1 MLYATDVKGGD
12 AKCTLIFHLSP
23 GCAGSYQTRTN
34 GHKLVRGFFTYMRLS
49 IKQYVTLVSLAA
61 LASAFA
67 LYLRDPSFSGDF
79 LRAAMTFG
87 LISSLAQ
94 ALRYRTGS
102 ESSGSLSF
110 IPILAS
116 AAIAPHWISVVAV
129 TLASLTAQL
138 LARKTPLKTLFNSAQ
153 NALSVAL
160 GIIAYLTIGGQPLRH
175 ISESGSL
182 SLFALFLIFFVVNSI
197 CVSIAVGIAG
207 GRNPGPIWK
216 EMTLGALPYDFL
228 SLPVILFFVWIY
240 TQYDVVGAF
249 VLAVPLLGLRQLY
262 KVNWQLEQT
271 NRELLELMVAAIE
284 ARDPYT
290 SGHSRRVAEKTRII
304 ARAVGLRDKETER
317 IVAAALLH
325 DVGKIHEVFGP
336 ILSKPGRLT
345 PEEQVIMRTH
355 PVKSAE
361 LAGTVTQLRDVVPLI
376 RHHHE
381 NWDGSGYPDG
391 LKGDGIPLGS
401 RIIMFADTI
410 DAMTTD
416 RPYRAALDATSVRKE
431 LLRFRGTQFD
441 PQICDALLRSPEYSK
456 LFAPNGSPIEEWVE
470 RTPERGSV
478 LRAAVS

>member
-1 MLYATDVKGGD
+1 MLNR
-12 AKCTLIFHLSP
+12 I
-23 GCAGSYQTRTN
+23 Q
-34 GHKLVRGFFTYMRLS
+34 
-49 IKQYVTLVSLAA
+49 QYVGLVCLAA
-61 LASAFA
+61 LGAVIA
-67 LYLRDPSFSGDF
+67 LFIQDPDF
-79 LRAAMTFG
+79 DATYARAAASFG
-87 LISSLAQ
+87 MISILAG
-94 ALRYRTGS
+94 LLTHKVTRETG
-102 ESSGSLSF
+102 GSVSF
-110 IPILAS
+110 IPVLAS
-116 AAIAPHWISVVAV
+116 AAIAPHWTTVLAVAIAALV
-129 TLASLTAQL
+129 EQVIVK
-138 LARKTPLKTLFNSAQ
+138 REPLKTLFNTAQ
-153 NALSVAL
+153 QSFAIALAILAYVAL
-160 GIIAYLTIGGQPLRH
+160 GGQPLTR
-175 ISESGSL
+175 ISDSGSI
-182 SLFALFLIFFVVNSI
+182 SLIALFLVFFLANSI
-197 CVSIAVGIAG
+197 CVSGAIGITSG
-207 GRNPGPIWK
+207 VNPWK
-216 EMTLGALPYDFL
+216 LLQKNALGTLPYDFL

-240 TQYDVVGAF
+240 IEYKVTGAF

-304 ARAVGLRDKETER
+304 ARAIGLREREIER
-317 IVAAALLH
+317 IVAGALLH
-325 DVGKIHEVFGP
+325 DVGKIHEIFGP

-361 LAGTVTQLRDVVPLI
+361 LAATVTQLKDVVPLI

-391 LKGDGIPLGS
+391 LKGEGIPLGS

-416 RPYRAALDATSVRKE
+416 RPYRSALDAASVRKE

-441 PQICDALLRSPEYSK
+441 PAICDALLRSAAYAQ
-456 LFAPNGSPIEEWVE
+456 LFAPAEKGDSAWEH

-478 LRAAVS
+478 LRVVGS

>member
-1 MLYATDVKGGD
+1 
-12 AKCTLIFHLSP
+12 
-23 GCAGSYQTRTN
+23 
-34 GHKLVRGFFTYMRLS
+34 MRIGIREYVGL
-49 IKQYVTLVSLAA
+49 VTLAAVGAGAA
-61 LASAFA
+61 L
-67 LYLRDPSFSGDF
+67 YIRDPRFSVDF
-79 LRAAMTFG
+79 ARAALTFG
-87 LISSLAQ
+87 LISTLAQ
-94 ALRYRTGS
+94 ALRYRTGT

-116 AAIAPHWISVVAV
+116 AAIAPDWITVCCVAI
-129 TLASLTAQL
+129 ASLIAQL
-138 LARKTPLKTLFNSAQ
+138 FARKPLVKTVFNSAQ

-160 GIIAYLTIGGQPLRH
+160 AIAAYLSIGGQPLRH
-175 ISESGSL
+175 IGDSGSL
-182 SLFALFLIFFVVNSI
+182 SLFALFLVFFATNSV
-197 CVSIAVGIAG
+197 CVSVAIGIAS
-207 GRNPGPIWK
+207 NKNAWPIWK
-216 EMTLGALPYDFL
+216 EIALGALPYDFL

-240 TQYDVVGAF
+240 VEYDVVGAF

-290 SGHSRRVAEKTRII
+290 SGHSRRVAEKTRVI
-304 ARAVGLRDKETER
+304 ARAVGLREKEIER
-317 IVAAALLH
+317 VVAAALLH

-361 LAGTVTQLRDVVPLI
+361 LASTVTQLRDVVPLI

-381 NWDGSGYPDG
+381 NWDGTGYPDG
-391 LKGDGIPLGS
+391 LKADAIPLGS

-456 LFAPNGSPIEEWVE
+456 LFSQTPALVDEWT

-478 LRAAVS
+478 LRTAAS

>member
-1 MLYATDVKGGD
+1 
-12 AKCTLIFHLSP
+12 
-23 GCAGSYQTRTN
+23 
-34 GHKLVRGFFTYMRLS
+34 MRLG
-49 IKQYVTLVSLAA
+49 IKQYVAFVTLAA
-61 LASAFA
+61 IASCVV
-67 LYLRDPSFSGDF
+67 LVYREPGFSPTF
-79 LRAAMTFG
+79 VRAALTFG
-87 LISSLAQ
+87 LISTLAQ
-94 ALRYRTGS
+94 ALSYRTGL
-102 ESSGSLSF
+102 ESDGSLSF

-116 AAIAPHWISVVAV
+116 AAIAPHWMSVVCVAGSS
-129 TLASLTAQL
+129 LAAQI
-138 LARKTPLKTLFNSAQ
+138 LARKPLVKTIFNSAQ

-160 GIIAYLTIGGQPLRH
+160 GIIAYLATGGQPLRH
-175 ISESGSL
+175 IGESSSL
-182 SLFALFLIFFVVNSI
+182 SLFALFLVFFATNSM
-197 CVSIAVGIAG
+197 CVSIVLGLVRGKSSWVVWREIA
-207 GRNPGPIWK
+207 
-216 EMTLGALPYDFL
+216 LGALPYDFL

-240 TQYDVVGAF
+240 TEHDVVGAF

-290 SGHSRRVAEKTRII
+290 SGHSRRVAEKARLIS
-304 ARAVGLRDKETER
+304 RAVGLRER
-317 IVAAALLH
+317 EIERVVAAALLH

-381 NWDGSGYPDG
+381 NWDGTGYPDG
-391 LKGDGIPLGS
+391 LKGDAIPLGS

-416 RPYRAALDATSVRKE
+416 RPYRAALDPTAVRKE

-441 PQICDALLRSPEYSK
+441 PQICDALLRSAEYSK
-456 LFAPNGSPIEEWVE
+456 LFAAADATPTEWSE
-470 RTPERGSV
+470 KTPERGTV